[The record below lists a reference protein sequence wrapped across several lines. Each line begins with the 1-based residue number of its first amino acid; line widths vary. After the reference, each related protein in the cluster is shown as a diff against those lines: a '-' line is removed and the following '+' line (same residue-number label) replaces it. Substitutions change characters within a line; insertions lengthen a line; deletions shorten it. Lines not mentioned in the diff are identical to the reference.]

1 MELTYMNEL
10 YTCLLCLNIPNCSI
24 HMKGKILTS
33 TCLCPQLRQY
43 QYYSTGLL
51 SNYDKYPEH
60 SKSIVGHK
68 KKLAKEQKKAER
80 KAKGL

>member
-1 MELTYMNEL
+1 MEHWND
-10 YTCLLCLNIPNCSI
+10 
-24 HMKGKILTS
+24 HMQTL
-33 TCLCPQLRQY
+33 PQLHQY

-68 KKLAKEQKKAER
+68 KKMAKEQKKQEK
-80 KAKGL
+80 KAKGTFVFYALCM